1 MKKLILPLT
10 ITLLIALTLTGC
22 AVKNKD
28 MEINSSVKPS
38 ATQKGKED
46 NDSAKKSDNEAEEKV
61 IENIY
66 ISKENN
72 SLLDRKAMANYISK
86 YDKSCKEDFVGKS
99 EEFIMAKLGI
109 PTYELSY
116 TRKGSERDF
125 NNKRYIYLLK
135 GEESSALYLVVKDK
149 KVIDYRIDEFVGMNE
164 DKIISIFQ

>member
-1 MKKLILPLT
+1 MKKIILA
-10 ITLLIALTLTGC
+10 ITLIISLTLAGC
-22 AVKNKD
+22 AAKPKEAEGN
-28 MEINSSVKPS
+28 NSMKPS
-38 ATQKGKED
+38 TSQKDKD
-46 NDSAKKSDNEAEEKV
+46 NNDAAKKADNKAEEKV

-66 ISKENN
+66 ISKENK

-86 YDKSCKEDFVGKS
+86 YDRSAKEDFVGKS

-149 KVIDYRIDEFVGMNE
+149 KVIDYRIDEFAGMDE

>member
-1 MKKLILPLT
+1 MKKIILP
-10 ITLLIALTLTGC
+10 ITLFIALTLAGC
-22 AVKNKD
+22 ATKPKELQGNNDIASSQSQQDKN
-28 MEINSSVKPS
+28 NN
-38 ATQKGKED
+38 D
-46 NDSAKKSDNEAEEKV
+46 NNKKSDNKAEEKV

-72 SLLDRKAMANYISK
+72 SSLDRKAMANYISK
-86 YDKSCKEDFVGKS
+86 YDKSCKDDFVGKS